1 VAEKEAPKREG
12 WIAKHGT
19 AVLVSVIATVIGGAI
34 LIVLFGGGEGGSGS
48 NTVIQT
54 GASPAPVEKPESFE
68 DAVRKRTIWTTPPLM
83 ASSPGYVEMQAPM
96 ESYSGD
102 LAVTKIRELVEN
114 PDLYEGGPVLVAGK
128 IVEQGDVAGPY
139 LDHEFRLVGP
149 QPGLDFYVGTS
160 GIQVASTG
168 SVVWV
173 LGTLV
178 AVGSTRDPQGNAR
191 RSAYLSV
198 RGINQEINS
207 VFGGAASIGSRALRK
222 AIKEV
227 ENT

>member
-1 VAEKEAPKREG
+1 MAERGAPEQES

-19 AVLVSVIATVIGGAI
+19 AVLVSVVATVIGGAI
-34 LIVLFGGGEGGSGS
+34 LIFLFGGDDGQERSS
-48 NTVIQT
+48 TVIQG
-54 GASPAPVEKPESFE
+54 GASPPPAERPESLE
-68 DAVRKRTIWTTPPLM
+68 DAVEQRTIWTTPPLL
-83 ASSPGYVEMQAPM
+83 ATGTGYVEMQAPM

-102 LAVTKIRELVEN
+102 LEVSEIRRLVEN

-128 IVEQGDVAGPY
+128 IVEQGDIAGPY
-139 LDHEFRLVGP
+139 LEHEFRLVGP
-149 QPGLDFYVGTS
+149 QPGFDFYVGTS

-168 SVVWV
+168 SVAWV

-198 RGINQEINS
+198 RGFHQEIKS
-207 VFGGAASIGSRALRK
+207 VYGGAASIGSHALRK

-227 ENT
+227 EDA